1 MGRLRLED
9 SVQET
14 IVAYAGGNPG
24 ALTFLIELIKIK
36 DNDFFVDFMT
46 IDKMELYE
54 DKLYMLWND
63 CCNRDMQKVISIFRL
78 YRKGKIKQTDI
89 EERIKNIGYGKSFDD
104 FLENEKKCTCCGG
117 LLGER
122 PALSRRD
129 GKTYICSECGYKEA
143 MEDVERM
150 FGKRKEMCS

>member
-14 IVAYAGGNPG
+14 IMAYAGGNPG

-78 YRKGKIKQTDI
+78 YRKRKIKQTDI

-104 FLENEKKCTCCGG
+104 FLENEKK
-117 LLGER
+117 
-122 PALSRRD
+122 
-129 GKTYICSECGYKEA
+129 
-143 MEDVERM
+143 
-150 FGKRKEMCS
+150 

>member
-46 IDKMELYE
+46 IDKERVCMGVCGCVCVCVCVCVY
-54 DKLYMLWND
+54 
-63 CCNRDMQKVISIFRL
+63 F
-78 YRKGKIKQTDI
+78 GDI
-89 EERIKNIGYGKSFDD
+89 E
-104 FLENEKKCTCCGG
+104 
-117 LLGER
+117 
-122 PALSRRD
+122 
-129 GKTYICSECGYKEA
+129 
-143 MEDVERM
+143 M
-150 FGKRKEMCS
+150 